1 MKSVTVYDYLGNG
14 PFLYLHTVT
23 GTSTCLTQSPIQ
35 TGIWQTG
42 LETYQQKIINEIKK
56 QFINQ
61 NDRMHQQ
68 EHAI

>member
-1 MKSVTVYDYLGNG
+1 MKSVTVWDYLGNG

-42 LETYQQKIINEIKK
+42 LETYKK
-56 QFINQ
+56 NY
-61 NDRMHQQ
+61 
-68 EHAI
+68 